1 MSDFNLGDKLFGPVN
16 YPIPEPLKKYVME
29 IVQGETPTPIKINL
43 SSPPTG
49 FPLLIY
55 VYADYPNL
63 NILGKSSL
71 SSNVPLNLAGQIDIS
86 GIQME
91 VDGAFGQLGLVLHPL
106 TPYYLFH
113 ISGQKTTNTWTGFL
127 EALPENFRTHFKSIS
142 RTMEPLKIIE
152 LLLKGLEHLIPN
164 RNKPISWLDYAIT
177 EIFKT
182 SGMVSIT
189 NLAEQ
194 SEISPR
200 HFRRKFKEIVGI
212 SPKYFC
218 KVIQLNAVFKVLKSS
233 DGDDEKLRTIALDHG
248 YFDQAHFINDFNRL
262 IGEFPSKFLNG
273 EFAHL
278 KTYLGR
284 NKV

>member
-1 MSDFNLGDKLFGPVN
+1 MSDFNLGDKLFRSVN
-16 YPIPEPLKKYVME
+16 YPIPETLKKHVME

-63 NILGKSSL
+63 NILGESSL

-91 VDGAFGQLGLVLHPL
+91 VHGAFGQIGLVLHPL

-218 KVIQLNAVFKVLKSS
+218 KVIQLNAVFKGLKSS
-233 DGDDEKLRTIALDHG
+233 NGDDVKLRTIALDHG
-248 YFDQAHFINDFNRL
+248 YFDQAHFIKDIKTM
-262 IGEFPSKFLNG
+262 IGQTPHEY
-273 EFAHL
+273 AHQ
-278 KTYLGR
+278 
-284 NKV
+284 NH